1 MTHPTA
7 LWESS
12 GLQRL
17 SPPEAESIMDREATH
32 LAASWFAPEA
42 QPDSAQCLLAD
53 TLAHTLL
60 GDLIRALESTW
71 MTQES
76 PASSE
81 LTLHHACGLETFT
94 LLLHSPRRV
103 LGVQVRHLLLTLL
116 SDHEARTGVGL
127 QTLFTSSFQ
136 PQGPGTV
143 ETLRRDAIWLGIHLA
158 HQISRSWTTELEYQ
172 LADPR
177 VTVLPEP
184 RQRVLQ

>member
-1 MTHPTA
+1 MHRESTHV
-7 LWESS
+7 
-12 GLQRL
+12 
-17 SPPEAESIMDREATH
+17 
-32 LAASWFAPEA
+32 AASWFALEG

-60 GDLIRALESTW
+60 GDLISTIESTW
-71 MTQES
+71 RTQES

-103 LGVQVRHLLLTLL
+103 LGVQVRHLLLALL
-116 SDHEARTGVGL
+116 SDHESCTGVGL
-127 QTLFTSSFQ
+127 QTLFTAPFQ
-136 PQGPGTV
+136 PQGPSTAAS
-143 ETLRRDAIWLGIHLA
+143 LRRESIWLGTQLA
-158 HQISRSWTTELEYQ
+158 HQVSRGWAAELECR

-177 VTVLPEP
+177 VTVLPKP